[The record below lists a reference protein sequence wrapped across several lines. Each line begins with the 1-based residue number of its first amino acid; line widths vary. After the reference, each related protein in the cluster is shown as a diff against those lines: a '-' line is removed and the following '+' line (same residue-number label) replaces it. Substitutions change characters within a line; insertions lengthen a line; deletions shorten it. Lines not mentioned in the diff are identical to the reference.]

1 MARRVKSRGE
11 FKGGSQA
18 RVSMG
23 EEKTKKVL
31 DNSEQK
37 AKYGAVVRWAMSPVL
52 SNPAPGV
59 SGRRPALQTALFP
72 VHSTER
78 RTELGPKAWTGSD
91 LAPIVP
97 GPGGSISGSPMPD
110 CPPASPEERGAPRH
124 AESRTRDAAAR
135 CGAVETA
142 PLVGIARLA
151 ANSPCAAT
159 ERTSS
164 ERPEYFLLPVRSILN
179 RCDSKRVPFEWTI
192 NPYRGCEFACKY
204 CYARYTHEYM
214 ELDGGDFE
222 KKIFV
227 KKDAAAL
234 LAQDMRRYSYESRS
248 SGGVYPEHIAI
259 GTATDPYQPA
269 EREHR
274 VTRACLEELAKRE
287 GLSVSLITKSNQIV
301 RDIDLFKK
309 IATRSELSLNITV
322 TTLRPRLARL
332 LEPRAPRPDLR
343 LAAVKQLT
351 EAGLAVGVSA
361 CPLIPGMTDREGEL
375 EAVAA
380 AAKNAGAQWFFSNVL
395 FLMPSS
401 AKQFLPFVREK
412 FPKLARQ
419 YEEWY
424 AKNGYAPDEY
434 RKQISQRVA
443 KIRQEYGFVPRP
455 WEERTRKTIRPQ
467 LSLGWQPGAGE
478 TLLRAAG

>member
-1 MARRVKSRGE
+1 
-11 FKGGSQA
+11 
-18 RVSMG
+18 
-23 EEKTKKVL
+23 
-31 DNSEQK
+31 
-37 AKYGAVVRWAMSPVL
+37 MSPVHSL
-52 SNPAPGV
+52 SAPPFRFRRRNVLSASVGLFPECPEVVSPMQVVQGPAPVADQRGNI
-59 SGRRPALQTALFP
+59 SDPAT
-72 VHSTER
+72 S
-78 RTELGPKAWTGSD
+78 
-91 LAPIVP
+91 
-97 GPGGSISGSPMPD
+97 D
-110 CPPASPEERGAPRH
+110 CPPTSETQRGNQNRETGPVRNAVAVPPERAQ
-124 AESRTRDAAAR
+124 AR
-135 CGAVETA
+135 
-142 PLVGIARLA
+142 PVGIARLA
-151 ANSPCAAT
+151 ASSPPAETRRKSA
-159 ERTSS
+159 EK
-164 ERPEYFLLPVRSILN
+164 PEYFVLPVKSILN

-214 ELDGGDFE
+214 ELDGADFE

-234 LAQDMRRYSYESRS
+234 LVQDMRKYSFESKS
-248 SGGVYPEHIAI
+248 SGGVYPDHIAI

-269 EREHR
+269 EREYG

-287 GLSVSLITKSNQIV
+287 GLSISLITKSNQIV

-309 IATRSELSLNITV
+309 IAERSEISLNITV

-343 LAAVKQLT
+343 LAAVKQLR

-361 CPLIPGMTDREGEL
+361 CPLIPGMTDRDGEL
-375 EAVAA
+375 EGLAA

-412 FPKLARQ
+412 FPKLAKQ

-434 RKQISQRVA
+434 RRQMSQRVA
-443 KIRQEYGFVPRP
+443 KIRQEYGFVSRP
-455 WEERTRKTIRPQ
+455 WEERTRMTKRPQ
-467 LSLGWQPGAGE
+467 LSLGWLPGE
-478 TLLRAAG
+478 SVLRATR

>member
-1 MARRVKSRGE
+1 
-11 FKGGSQA
+11 
-18 RVSMG
+18 
-23 EEKTKKVL
+23 
-31 DNSEQK
+31 
-37 AKYGAVVRWAMSPVL
+37 MSPVL
-52 SNPAPGV
+52 SNSTPGV
-59 SGRRPALQTALFP
+59 PARSRHAQQTALFP
-72 VHSTER
+72 AFSDAPD
-78 RTELGPKAWTGSD
+78 PKVRTGSD
-91 LAPIVP
+91 LAPIVT
-97 GPGGSISGSPMPD
+97 GPGGSISGCPSPD
-110 CPPASPEERGAPRH
+110 CPPALPEEPGAPRH
-124 AESRTRDAAAR
+124 GESRTRDAAAR
-135 CGAVETA
+135 CGAEESAGFSADAPA

-151 ANSPCAAT
+151 ANSPVAKT
-159 ERTSS
+159 HRQST

-214 ELDGGDFE
+214 ELDGADFE

-234 LAQDMRRYSYESRS
+234 LVQDMRKYSFESKS
-248 SGGVYPEHIAI
+248 SGGMYPEHIAI

-269 EREHR
+269 EREYG

-309 IATRSELSLNITV
+309 IAERSELSLNITI

-343 LAAVKQLT
+343 LAAVKQLR

-412 FPKLARQ
+412 FPKLAKQ

-424 AKNGYAPDEY
+424 AKNGYAPNEY
-434 RKQISQRVA
+434 RKLISLRVA
-443 KIRQEYGFVPRP
+443 KIRQEYGFVSRP

-467 LSLGWQPGAGE
+467 LSLGWQAGVGE